1 MMGKE
6 LGPITQSSTD
16 IKVTVPFIK
25 GFTTCQ
31 GIQLVSK

>member
-16 IKVTVPFIK
+16 ITVPFIK

-31 GIQLVSK
+31 GVQLVSK